1 MFASQ
6 GLDAPRLLSAAGID
20 SALLKD
26 PDARVEVEEITRL
39 WELAVAWSGNP
50 ALGMDRE
57 LPARHVNFDTIGYVM
72 LASQSLKAGLTSLAR
87 YYAVISDAITLELE
101 PDGANCWLV
110 LGLIGNTRPLPRQ
123 RLEYSLL
130 TVATLCR
137 WITRREVQALAVEFT
152 DPAPVDAAPYLRAF
166 GCPVRFGQ
174 PRNRLLLTRADLDMP
189 LLSSDPV
196 LFDMHQRVIEARLVR
211 LGNASTGH
219 RVTEEIIRRLHL
231 GEPRRDDVASSLA
244 MADRTLQRRL
254 HDENTS
260 FQQLL
265 DDARRDL
272 AQKYLA
278 ESRYT
283 LGQVADLLGF
293 ADQSNFFRA
302 NKRWFGVSPGQYR
315 SRLQDDVPAGMAEW
329 ASPD

>member
-6 GLDAPRLLSAAGID
+6 GLDAARLLRAAGID
-20 SALLKD
+20 HTVLDD
-26 PDARVEVEEITRL
+26 PDARVEVEEITSL

-50 ALGMDRE
+50 ALGMDRD
-57 LPARHVNFDTIGYVM
+57 LPARHVNFDAVGYVM
-72 LASQSLKAGLTSLAR
+72 LASPSLKAGLMSLAR

-101 PDGANCWLV
+101 PEGDHCWLV
-110 LGLIGNTRPLPRQ
+110 LGLIGNIRPLPRQ

-152 DPAPVDAAPYLRAF
+152 DPDPADSTPYLRAF

-174 PRNRLLLTRADLDMP
+174 PRNRLLLTRADLDTP
-189 LLSSDPV
+189 LLSRDPV
-196 LFDMHQRVIEARLVR
+196 LLDMHQRVIEARLVR
-211 LGNASTGH
+211 LGNASTAH
-219 RVTEEIIRRLHL
+219 RVSKEIIRRLHL
-231 GEPRRDDVASSLA
+231 GDPRREDVACGLA
-244 MADRTLQRRL
+244 MTDRTLQRRL
-254 HDENTS
+254 YDENTS

-272 AQKYLA
+272 ARKYLA

-302 NKRWFGVSPGQYR
+302 SKRWFGVSPGQYR
-315 SRLQDDVPAGMAEW
+315 CSLQNDVLVSAT
-329 ASPD
+329 D